1 MLTPLVSDALLKRLQ
16 ETFPADIVGM
26 ASYSSERIHQAIG
39 EQRVI
44 RVLQNWHAEQ
54 DPFREVT

>member
-1 MLTPLVSDALLKRLQ
+1 VLTPLVPEALLRRLQ

-39 EQRVI
+39 EQRVVQ
-44 RVLQNWHAEQ
+44 VLQNWHAEQ
-54 DPFREVT
+54 DPFREVI